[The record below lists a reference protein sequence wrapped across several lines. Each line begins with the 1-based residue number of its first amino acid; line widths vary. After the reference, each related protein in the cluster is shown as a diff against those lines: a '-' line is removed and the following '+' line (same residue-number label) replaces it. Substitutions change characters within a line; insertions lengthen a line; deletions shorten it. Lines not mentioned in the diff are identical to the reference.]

1 MTTSTRSTSSFFITA
16 LAAASMLAFALPAFA
31 QAATYAFVN
40 QSGEVN
46 AVVANDWM
54 TAIAT
59 AQNIHPRSGVLLLND
74 QNSGILNK

>member
-1 MTTSTRSTSSFFITA
+1 MTTSTRSTSFLVIAA
-16 LAAASMLAFALPAFA
+16 LAAAGVLAFALPAFA

-46 AVVANDWM
+46 AVVASDWM

-59 AQNIHPRSGVLLLND
+59 APSIHPNSGVLLLND